1 MKKYQYQVIRYVH
14 DHFTGEYVNVGVILY
29 SPEAKFLACK
39 ITVRYQRVTNM
50 FPEANGKWISQILQ
64 NIRQQVNSV
73 SQQFN
78 ELFTPSD
85 SLEMITGVILPADNG
100 AIQLTEIRQGIDV
113 DMKAALTDLFK
124 SQVEKYLINKVD
136 KESLL
141 DEDVWRT
148 KYKIYFE
155 KYGIEKRLRV
165 HDVKVPKDVISFQK
179 SWKNEIWHCYEPLS
193 FYLKEKDSIKA
204 KVYKWAG
211 QLKGLAQA
219 EEQLHLTLLTSIS
232 PRHKD
237 LAPFIDEYL
246 KVSSKNLKVD
256 IITDDKAESLAKQIH
271 LQMKSHDAHK

>member
-1 MKKYQYQVIRYVH
+1 MKKYQYQVIKYVH
-14 DHFTGEYVNVGVILY
+14 DHFTGEYVNVGIIIY
-29 SPEAKFLACK
+29 SPESKFLACK
-39 ITVRYQRVTNM
+39 IAVRYQRVTNM
-50 FPEANGKWISQILQ
+50 FPEANGKWISQILK
-64 NIRQQVNSV
+64 NIRQQVNNV
-73 SQQFN
+73 SQQLN
-78 ELFTPSD
+78 ELFAPSD
-85 SLEMITGVILPADNG
+85 SLEMITGSILPADNG
-100 AIQLTEIRQGIDV
+100 AIQLTEVRIGLDV
-113 DMKAALTDLFK
+113 DMEVALADLFK
-124 SQVEKYLINKVD
+124 SLVDKYLINGVD

-148 KYKIYFE
+148 KYKTYFE
-155 KYGIEKRLRV
+155 KYGIDKRLRV
-165 HDVKVPKDVISFQK
+165 HNVKVPKDVISFQK

-193 FYLKEKDSIKA
+193 FYLKEKDSIRA

-237 LAPFIDEYL
+237 LEPFIDEYL
-246 KVSSKNLKVD
+246 KVTSKNLKVD